1 MAQSFRVF
9 LLELKE
15 GEGEG
20 FDQVLG
26 CDQDPHEKQYVLYRL
41 LYHS

>member
-15 GEGEG
+15 GEG

-26 CDQDPHEKQYVLYRL
+26 VIKILVRNSIDWAIPV
-41 LYHS
+41 